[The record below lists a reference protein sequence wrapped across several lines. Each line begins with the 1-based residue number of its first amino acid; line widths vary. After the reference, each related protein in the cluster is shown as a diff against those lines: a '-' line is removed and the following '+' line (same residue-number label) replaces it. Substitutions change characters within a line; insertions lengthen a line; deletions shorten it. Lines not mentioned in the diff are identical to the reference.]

1 LNQNNLIMPQYHVM
15 GSVPSKRHTQFR
27 KKDGSLYSEELVSTH
42 GFSNVYSLIYHCY
55 PPTLIKE
62 VGKSYSVKPEIAFER
77 SLKHQS
83 FEGFDIKPED
93 DFLKSRKTVLANND
107 VHISLAAPKKAM
119 KDYYY
124 KNADADEVI
133 FIHEGKGTITTIYGS
148 IDFGYGDY
156 IVLPRGT
163 IYQINFSDE
172 NNRLFI
178 VESFT
183 AIEFP
188 KRYRNE
194 YGQLEEHAP
203 FCERDIRRPVRLET
217 HDELGEFNIL
227 IKKEGIIY
235 PYTYG
240 SHPFDAIGWDGN
252 FYPYALSIHDF
263 EPITGRIH
271 LPPPTHQTFEA
282 RNFVICSFV
291 PRMYDYH
298 PLSIP
303 VPYNHSNVDSD
314 EVLYYVDGDFMSR
327 KKVTRGMIT
336 LHPGGIPHGPHPGT
350 VEKSLGQK
358 ETKELAVMV
367 DTFRPLMITKEGAG
381 VMSDD
386 YYKSWMEK

>member
-1 LNQNNLIMPQYHVM
+1 MPQYHSL
-15 GSVPSKRHTQFR
+15 GSIPHKRHTQHR
-27 KKDGSLYSEELVSTH
+27 KPDGTLYSEELVSTH

-55 PPTLIKE
+55 PPTMIKE
-62 VGKSYSVKPEIAFER
+62 VEKPFSVEPKIAFER

-83 FEGFDIKPED
+83 FEGFHVKPED
-93 DFLKSRKTVLANND
+93 DFIKSRIPVLVNND
-107 VHISLAAPKKAM
+107 VHISLAAPRNSF

-133 FIHEGKGTITTIYGS
+133 FIHEGNGTLKTIYGS
-148 IDFGYGDY
+148 LDFSYGDY
-156 IVLPRGT
+156 LVVPRGT
-163 IYQINFSDE
+163 IYQMSFATTS
-172 NNRLFI
+172 NRLFI

-183 AIEFP
+183 AIEVP

-194 YGQLEEHAP
+194 YGQFEEHSP
-203 FCERDIRRPVRLET
+203 FCERDIRRPVNLET
-217 HDELGEFNIL
+217 HDERGEFRIM
-227 IKKEGIIY
+227 IKKQGMIY
-235 PYTYG
+235 PYIYD

-252 FYPYALSIHDF
+252 FYPFALSIHDF

-271 LPPPTHQTFEA
+271 MPPPIHQTFEA

-298 PLSIP
+298 PLGIP
-303 VPYNHSNVDSD
+303 VPYNHSNIDSD

-367 DTFRPLMITKEGAG
+367 DTFKPLMITKEALEI
-381 VMSDD
+381 MSDD
-386 YYKSWMEK
+386 YYKSWLE